1 MFLFALLLVA
11 ALAIYV
17 MSPDD
22 RRRLVRAVAE
32 PLRHTGA
39 LAGLWRLG
47 RDDAFQA
54 ALRARVR
61 WPLVTYALVTANVAV
76 FVMMLAGAGAL
87 DDPATLVAWGGNFGP
102 DTTGGERW
110 RVLTSIFVHR
120 GVLHLLVTVAALVQL
135 GLLLERVVGPFT
147 FGTMVLAAGVF
158 GSIVSSAAAPMS
170 VVVGAPGAVFGLYGL
185 LVAAA
190 LRGLLP
196 GTAVRIPL
204 KELARLAPVAAMF
217 VLYFMA
223 SGEPSI
229 TARAGLCAGLIGGL
243 ALTRSIRDQ
252 GARLRRFAALG
263 TATAAIVMMSAMALR
278 AVTDIRPAIAT
289 VVADEE
295 RTAAIYDAVVV
306 RFTRGRM
313 TSRELAQVIDGSIL
327 PDLQRAR
334 ERVGALVDVHA
345 ADALLVAE
353 TQEYL
358 RLRHDGWRR
367 RAEALRKGSMQ
378 HLREADKTEQASLQ
392 VFERVKSA
400 IGSRTAK

>member
-11 ALAIYV
+11 ALAVYI
-17 MSPDD
+17 MSPDE
-22 RRRLVRAVAE
+22 RRRLAEAVAG
-32 PLRHTGA
+32 PLRHAGA
-39 LAGLWRLG
+39 LVGLWRLG

-61 WPLVTYALVTANVAV
+61 WPLVTYALVAANVAV
-76 FVMMLAGAGAL
+76 FAMMVAAPGAL

-102 DTTGGERW
+102 HTTGGERW

-170 VVVGAPGAVFGLYGL
+170 VVVGATGAVFGLYGL

-196 GTAVRIPL
+196 GTAIRIPL
-204 KELARLAPVAAMF
+204 MVLARLTPVAAVF
-217 VLYFMA
+217 VLYFVA

-229 TARAGLCAGLIGGL
+229 TAKAGLCAGLIGGL
-243 ALTRSIRDQ
+243 ALTRSVRDQ

-278 AVTDIRPAIAT
+278 AITDVRPAIAS
-289 VVADEE
+289 VVADEQ
-295 RTAAIYDAVVV
+295 RTAAVYDAVVV
-306 RFTRGRM
+306 RFTNGRM
-313 TSRELAQVIDGSIL
+313 TARELAQVIDAGIL

-334 ERVGALVDVHA
+334 ERVDALVDVPPEHA
-345 ADALLVAE
+345 PLVAAA
-353 TQEYL
+353 QEYL
-358 RLRHDGWRR
+358 RLRHDGWRA
-367 RAEALRKGSMQ
+367 RAEALRKNHMPG
-378 HLREADKTEQASLQ
+378 LRQADETAQAALR
-392 VFERVKSA
+392 VFERIASPDEP
-400 IGSRTAK
+400 

>member
-1 MFLFALLLVA
+1 MFLFALFLVGC
-11 ALAIYV
+11 LAVYI

-22 RRRLVRAVAE
+22 RRRLVGAVAE
-32 PLRHTGA
+32 PLRHAGA
-39 LAGLWRLG
+39 LVGLRRLG

-61 WPLVTYALVTANVAV
+61 WPLVTYTLVAANVAV
-76 FVMMLAGAGAL
+76 FVMMLAGPGAL
-87 DDPATLVAWGGNFGP
+87 GDPATLVAWGANFGP

-158 GSIVSSAAAPMS
+158 GSIVSSAAAPMN
-170 VVVGAPGAVFGLYGL
+170 VVVGATGAVFGLYGL
-185 LVAAA
+185 LIAAA

-196 GTAVRIPL
+196 GTAIRIPL
-204 KELARLAPVAAMF
+204 RELARLAPVAAVF
-217 VLYFMA
+217 VLYFLA

-229 TARAGLCAGLIGGL
+229 TAKAGLCAGLIGGL
-243 ALTRSIRDQ
+243 ALTRSVRDQ

-278 AVTDIRPAIAT
+278 AVTDIRPAIAA

-295 RTAAIYDAVVV
+295 RTAAIYDVVVV
-306 RFTRGRM
+306 RFTKGRM

-334 ERVGALVDVHA
+334 ERVDALVDVPGEDA
-345 ADALLVAE
+345 AFVAAAA
-353 TQEYL
+353 QEYL
-358 RLRHDGWRR
+358 RLRQESWRA
-367 RAEALRKGSMQ
+367 RAEALRKNNMPG
-378 HLREADKTEQASLQ
+378 LRKADETAQASLR
-392 VFERVKSA
+392 VFETVRSA
-400 IGSRTAK
+400 VRK

>member
-1 MFLFALLLVA
+1 
-11 ALAIYV
+11 
-17 MSPDD
+17 
-22 RRRLVRAVAE
+22 
-32 PLRHTGA
+32 
-39 LAGLWRLG
+39 
-47 RDDAFQA
+47 
-54 ALRARVR
+54 
-61 WPLVTYALVTANVAV
+61 VTYALVAANVAV
-76 FVMMLAGAGAL
+76 FVMMVADPGAL

-102 DTTGGERW
+102 RTTDGERW

-170 VVVGAPGAVFGLYGL
+170 VFVGATGAVFGLYGL

-204 KELARLAPVAAMF
+204 VELARLAPVAAAF
-217 VLYFMA
+217 VLYFLA

-229 TARAGLCAGLIGGL
+229 TAKAGVCAGVVGGL
-243 ALTRSIRDQ
+243 ALTRSIRDR
-252 GARLRRFAALG
+252 GTRLRRFAALG

-278 AVTDIRPAIAT
+278 AVTDIRPAITA
-289 VVADEE
+289 VVGDEE

-306 RFTRGRM
+306 RFTKGRM
-313 TSRELAQVIDGSIL
+313 TARELAQVIDGSIL

-334 ERVGALVDVHA
+334 ERVDALVDVPAEDA
-345 ADALLVAE
+345 ALVAAA
-353 TQEYL
+353 QEYL
-358 RLRHDGWRR
+358 RLRHDSWRA
-367 RAEALRKGSMQ
+367 RAEALRKNNMRG
-378 HLREADKTEQASLQ
+378 LRNADETAQASLR
-392 VFERVKSA
+392 VFETISSA
-400 IGSRTAK
+400 VRK

>member
-11 ALAIYV
+11 ALAVYV

-22 RRRLVRAVAE
+22 RTRLVRAAAE
-32 PLRHTGA
+32 PLRRAGA
-39 LAGLWRLG
+39 VAGLWRLG
-47 RDDAFQA
+47 RDDAFHA

-61 WPLVTYALVTANVAV
+61 WPLATYAFVAANVAV
-76 FVMMLAGAGAL
+76 FVLMVAGPGAL

-102 DTTGGERW
+102 RTTGGERW

-120 GVLHLLVTVAALVQL
+120 GLLHFLVTIAALVQL

-158 GSIVSSAAAPMS
+158 GSIVSSAAVPMS
-170 VVVGAPGAVFGLYGL
+170 VFVGATGAVFGLYGL

-190 LRGLLP
+190 LRGMLP
-196 GTAVRIPL
+196 GASVRIPL
-204 KELARLAPVAAMF
+204 LELARLTPVAAVF
-217 VLYFMA
+217 VLYFLA

-229 TARAGLCAGLIGGL
+229 TAKAGLCAGLIGGL

-263 TATAAIVMMSAMALR
+263 TATAAIVMMSALALR
-278 AVTDIRPAIAT
+278 AVTDSRPAIVG

-295 RTAAIYDAVVV
+295 RTAALYDAVVV

-313 TSRELAQVIDGSIL
+313 TARELAQVIDGSIL

-334 ERVGALVDVHA
+334 ERVDALVDVPAEDA
-345 ADALLVAE
+345 ALVAAA
-353 TQEYL
+353 QEYL
-358 RLRHDGWRR
+358 RLRHDGWRA
-367 RAEALRKGSMQ
+367 RAEALRKGNMQ

-400 IGSRTAK
+400 IGSRTVE

>member
-11 ALAIYV
+11 ALAVYI
-17 MSPDD
+17 MSPDE
-22 RRRLVRAVAE
+22 RTRLVRAAAE
-32 PLRHTGA
+32 PLRRAGA

-47 RDDAFQA
+47 RDDAFHA

-61 WPLVTYALVTANVAV
+61 WPLVTYAFVAANVAV
-76 FVMMLAGAGAL
+76 FVMIVAGPGAF
-87 DDPATLVAWGGNFGP
+87 DDPTTLVAWGGNFGP
-102 DTTGGERW
+102 RTTGGERW

-120 GVLHLLVTVAALVQL
+120 GILHFLVTIAALVQL

-147 FGTMVLAAGVF
+147 FGSMVLAAGVF
-158 GSIVSSAAAPMS
+158 GSIVGSAAAPMS
-170 VVVGAPGAVFGLYGL
+170 VFVGATGAVFGLYGL

-196 GTAVRIPL
+196 GPAVRIPL
-204 KELARLAPVAAMF
+204 MELARLAPVAAVF
-217 VLYFMA
+217 VLYCLA

-243 ALTRSIRDQ
+243 ALTRRISDQ

-278 AVTDIRPAIAT
+278 AVTDIRPAIAA

-295 RTAAIYDAVVV
+295 RTAAIYDTVVV

-313 TSRELAQVIDGSIL
+313 TARELAQVIDRSIL
-327 PDLQRAR
+327 PDLQRGR
-334 ERVGALVDVHA
+334 QRINALVHVPAEDA
-345 ADALLVAE
+345 AVVAAA
-353 TQEYL
+353 QEYL
-358 RLRHDGWRR
+358 RLRHDSWRA
-367 RAEALRKGSMQ
+367 RAEALRRNNMQ
-378 HLREADKTEQASLQ
+378 GLRNADETARASLR
-392 VFERVKSA
+392 VFEAVTSA
-400 IGSRTAK
+400 ARK